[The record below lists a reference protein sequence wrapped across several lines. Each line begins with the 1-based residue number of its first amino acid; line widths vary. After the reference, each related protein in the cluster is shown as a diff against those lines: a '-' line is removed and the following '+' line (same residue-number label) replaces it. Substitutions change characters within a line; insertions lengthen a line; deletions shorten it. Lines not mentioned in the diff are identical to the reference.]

1 MMVTDLPPN
10 QKERDPMFKSMKIL
24 ANVIFGVLSVV
35 LIARVAIAVQGQGV
49 FIAVEPE
56 SKILDRTDNSG
67 NADESR
73 DVSGDPSKEVPLSEV
88 LTVLNCSYQRS
99 FDVAAPTTRGF
110 TCASA
115 GRKAHPIT
123 VFEYRDG
130 TGLLAASARTRSAVQ
145 KACENGRGEVFVVS
159 RPNFFVYTLS
169 SSAVGQSLIA
179 DTFASVVTGSC
190 S

>member
-1 MMVTDLPPN
+1 
-10 QKERDPMFKSMKIL
+10 MFKSMKML
-24 ANVIFGVLSVV
+24 ANVIFGVVSVV

-49 FIAVEPE
+49 FIEVKPEP
-56 SKILDRTDNSG
+56 KMLDHADDSG
-67 NADESR
+67 NADESP

-99 FDVAAPTTRGF
+99 FDVAAPASRGF

-130 TGLLAASARTRSAVQ
+130 TGLVAASARTRSAVQ

-159 RPNFFVYTLS
+159 RPNLFVYTLS
-169 SSAVGQSLIA
+169 SSAVSQSSIA
-179 DTFASVVTGSC
+179 DTFASVVTGPC

>member
-1 MMVTDLPPN
+1 
-10 QKERDPMFKSMKIL
+10 MFRTMKIVI
-24 ANVIFGVLSVV
+24 NVVFGVLSVV

-49 FIAVEPE
+49 FIAVEPD
-56 SKILDRTDNSG
+56 SRILDNTDDSG
-67 NADESR
+67 NADESP

-88 LTVLNCSYQRS
+88 LAVLNCSYQRS
-99 FDVAAPTTRGF
+99 FVVAAPASRGF

-115 GRKAHPIT
+115 GRKAHPMT

-130 TGLLAASARTRSAVQ
+130 TASSAASARTRSAVQ

-159 RPNFFVYTLS
+159 RPNLFVYTLS
-169 SSAVGQSLIA
+169 ASAVSQSSIA
-179 DTFASVVTGSC
+179 DTFTSVVTGPC